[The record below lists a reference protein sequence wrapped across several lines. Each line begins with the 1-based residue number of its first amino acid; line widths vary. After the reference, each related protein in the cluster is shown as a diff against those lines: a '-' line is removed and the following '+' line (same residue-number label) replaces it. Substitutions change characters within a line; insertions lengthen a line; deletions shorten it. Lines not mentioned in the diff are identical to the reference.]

1 MTLQFDLFY
10 SMRSPY
16 SYIATGR
23 IAALV
28 RDFDVA
34 VAVRPV
40 YALAVRDPDFFKSI
54 NPMWLRYLVM
64 DTRRAAERHGMPFEW
79 PRPDPVVQDLETR
92 TIAKD
97 QPYIH
102 RLTRMAAAAAE
113 RGRGLDM
120 IVAVSGLIF
129 GGTVD
134 GWDKG
139 DHLAKAVAKAGLDLA
154 ELDAAIAADPDHF
167 EAIIDVNQSAQQEAG
182 HWGTPLMV
190 FDGEPFFGQD
200 RIDDFIWRLE
210 QRGLERRS
218 R

>member
-28 RDFDVA
+28 RDYDIA

-40 YALAVRDPDFFKSI
+40 YALAVRDPNFFKSI

-64 DTRRAAERHGMPFEW
+64 DTQRSAARHGIPFGR
-79 PRPDPVVQDLETR
+79 PRPDPIVQDMETR
-92 TIAKD
+92 TIAED

-113 RGRGLDM
+113 RGRGLEM
-120 IVAVSGLIF
+120 IVTVSALIF

-134 GWDKG
+134 GWDHG
-139 DHLAKAVAKAGLDLA
+139 DHLAEAVAKAGLDLA
-154 ELDAAIAADPDHF
+154 ELDAAIEADPDRY
-167 EAIIDVNQSAQQEAG
+167 EAIIDVNQDAQKEAG

-190 FDGEPFFGQD
+190 FKGEPFFGQD

-210 QRGLERRS
+210 QQGLERRA